1 MGLCVCAWRLTLK
14 VSSMGACGATAGN
27 VKLLLP
33 PRQSRGIS
41 LASLGFVCRFEVH
54 KPFGFILPGLHE
66 LFGFPIVG
74 NGKPQD
80 RSLLGRDCAVDELA
94 PFMPPLIVRAM
105 TPLWSLCTATT
116 RIAADFRTL
125 QKRPRRK
132 VVHGAEVRS
141 NTGDPFVCLFDY
153 LFSLRWHRS
162 DSRVRFGCVRLTQGA
177 CRKALEAL
185 RRLIFFRKQSLLIL
199 ADSLGR
205 GQHGRSLES
214 ELPWLFSSKG

>member
-1 MGLCVCAWRLTLK
+1 M
-14 VSSMGACGATAGN
+14 
-27 VKLLLP
+27 
-33 PRQSRGIS
+33 
-41 LASLGFVCRFEVH
+41 CRFEVH
-54 KPFGFILPGLHE
+54 EPFGFILPGLHE

-74 NGKPQD
+74 NGKPKD
-80 RSLLGRDCAVDELA
+80 RSLLGRRCAVDELA
-94 PFMPPLIVRAM
+94 PFHVPPLIVRAV
-105 TPLWSLCTATT
+105 TPLWSLCTATA

-162 DSRVRFGCVRLTQGA
+162 DSRVRFGCVRLTQG
-177 CRKALEAL
+177 RVVRALKG
-185 RRLIFFRKQSLLIL
+185 RRGLIFFVKQSLLIV